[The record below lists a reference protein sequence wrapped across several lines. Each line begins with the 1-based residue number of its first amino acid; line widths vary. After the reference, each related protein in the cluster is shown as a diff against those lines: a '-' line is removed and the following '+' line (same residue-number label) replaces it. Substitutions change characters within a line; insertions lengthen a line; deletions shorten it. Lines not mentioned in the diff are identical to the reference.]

1 MPSDSKKQNI
11 YSIVVIMVGI
21 IVLSIISSWFFF
33 RIDLTAE
40 KRHSISPATKSL
52 LSEINEPLRVTV
64 YLKGNFPPG
73 FTRLSNATREF
84 LDVLCAYN
92 RNISYEF
99 VNPNALTDASKR
111 DTLIVRLMR
120 KGLNPTTL
128 NVNKD
133 GRTEQQLIFPC
144 ALVTY
149 QNREVTVDLLK
160 SQIGVPPEEVLNN
173 SIEALEYNMAVALR
187 KLTTNRKPAVAF
199 LEGQREAD
207 LIRVADAVR
216 SLRGY
221 YAVYKVRPNGNPENF
236 FLIRTDPKT
245 GKQQIEP
252 KFRAL
257 IIAKPDSLFSEADK
271 FLIDQY
277 IMYGGKVLWFID
289 PVSVS
294 MDSVRDKGRT
304 MAYLR
309 DLNLDDQLF
318 RYGVKINDKLVMDL
332 NALSIP
338 VVTGQM
344 AGQPQQSMLP
354 WYFFPVLMPAQ
365 NHPIV
370 KNLNAVKTEFIS
382 SIDTVKATG
391 VQKTILLTTSKYS
404 RLVSVPVDIS
414 LDMLSIQ
421 PDPSLFNKPPQAV
434 AVLLEGQFTS
444 LYKNRI
450 PPLLKDGAKFSAL
463 NQSRM
468 TGMLVVS
475 DGDVI
480 MNQVQTSDGRTVPL
494 PLGYDRYSN
503 QVFGNSDLLLN
514 TVNYLCDDAGL
525 VTLRTR
531 EVKLRLLDREKIKT
545 HQLAIKVVNVI
556 IPVLIIIIIGLFLFW
571 NRRRKYTHI
580 KTSHE

>member
-1 MPSDSKKQNI
+1 
-11 YSIVVIMVGI
+11 
-21 IVLSIISSWFFF
+21 
-33 RIDLTAE
+33 
-40 KRHSISPATKSL
+40 L
-52 LSEINEPLRVTV
+52 LSEIDEPLRVTV
-64 YLKGNFPPG
+64 YLKGDFPPG
-73 FTRLSNATREF
+73 FARLSEATREF
-84 LDVLCAYN
+84 LDVFCAYN

-99 VNPNALTDASKR
+99 INPDSFSDASKR
-111 DTLIVRLMR
+111 DTLIARLMR

-128 NVNKD
+128 NVNKS

-149 QNREVTVDLLK
+149 KNREVTVDLLK
-160 SQIGVPPEEVLNN
+160 TQIGIPPEEVLNN
-173 SIEALEYNMAVALR
+173 SIEALEFNMAVALR

-207 LIRVADAVR
+207 LINVADAVR
-216 SLRGY
+216 SLRDY
-221 YAVYKVRPNGNPENF
+221 YSVYKVNLNGNPDNIF
-236 FLIRTDPKT
+236 QISTDPKT
-245 GKQQIEP
+245 GKQLIEP

-257 IIAKPDSLFSEADK
+257 IIAKPDSLFNEADK

-289 PVSVS
+289 PVSAS
-294 MDSVRDKGRT
+294 MDSIRNKGRT
-304 MAYLR
+304 MAFSR

-318 RYGVKINDKLVMDL
+318 RYGVRLNDKLVMDL

-344 AGQPQQSMLP
+344 GGQPQQNMLP
-354 WYFFPVLMPAQ
+354 WYFFPVLIPAQ
-365 NHPIV
+365 NHPII
-370 KNLNAVKTEFIS
+370 KNLNAIKTEFVS

-414 LDMLSIQ
+414 LDMLRIQ
-421 PDPSLFNKPPQAV
+421 PDPATFNKPPQPV

-450 PPLLKDGAKFSAL
+450 PPVLNKGVKFTVL
-463 NQSRM
+463 NKSRE

-475 DGDVI
+475 DGDMI
-480 MNQVQTSDGRTVPL
+480 LNQVQNSNGHPFPL

-503 QVFGNSDLLLN
+503 QLFGNGDLLLN

-531 EVKLRLLDREKIKT
+531 EVKLRLLDSEKIKNYKF
-545 HQLAIKVVNVI
+545 AIQIANVL
-556 IPVLIIIIIGLFLFW
+556 IPVLIIISIGLLLYW
-571 NRRRKYTHI
+571 IRRRKYTNI
-580 KTSHE
+580 NLF

>member
-1 MPSDSKKQNI
+1 MPSNSKKQNI
-11 YSIVVIMVGI
+11 YSIAVIVI
-21 IVLSIISSWFFF
+21 SVILLSIISSWYFF

-40 KRHSISPATKSL
+40 KRHSISPATKAL
-52 LSEINEPLRVTV
+52 LSEINEPLHITV
-64 YLKGNFPPG
+64 FLKGDFPPG

-84 LDVLCAYN
+84 LDVFCAYN
-92 RNISYEF
+92 RNVSYEF
-99 VNPNALTDASKR
+99 VNPNAVSDASKR
-111 DTLIVRLMR
+111 DTLIARLMR

-149 QNREVTVDLLK
+149 QNKEVTVDLLK
-160 SQIGVPPEEVLNN
+160 SQIGVPAEEVLNN
-173 SIEALEYNMAVALR
+173 SIEALEFNMAIALR

-207 LIRVADAVR
+207 LIRVADAIR
-216 SLRGY
+216 SLREY
-221 YAVYKVRPNGNPENF
+221 YAVYKVRPDGNPDNF

-245 GKQQIEP
+245 GRQLIEP

-257 IIAKPDSLFSEADK
+257 IIAKPDSLFTEADK

-294 MDSVRDKGRT
+294 MDSVRAKGRT

-318 RYGVKINDKLVMDL
+318 RYGVRLNDKLVMDL

-344 AGQPQQSMLP
+344 GGQPQQSMLP

-370 KNLNAVKTEFIS
+370 KNLNAVKTEFITG
-382 SIDTVKATG
+382 IDTVKATG

-404 RLVSVPVDIS
+404 RLVSVPVEIS
-414 LDMLSIQ
+414 LDMLRIQ
-421 PDPSLFNKPPQAV
+421 PDPTTFNKPPQTV

-444 LYKNRI
+444 LFRNRI
-450 PPLLKDGAKFSAL
+450 PPVLKDGAKFTAL

-475 DGDVI
+475 DGDVV
-480 MNQVQTSDGRTVPL
+480 MNQVQTSNGRLVPL

-503 QVFGNSDLLLN
+503 QIFGNSDLLLN

-545 HQLAIKVVNVI
+545 HQLAIQIVNVAL
-556 IPVLIIIIIGLFLFW
+556 PVLIIIIIGLLMFW
-571 NRRRKYTHI
+571 FRRRKYTQL

>member
-1 MPSDSKKQNI
+1 MFSNSKKQNI
-11 YSIVVIMVGI
+11 YSIAVIVISI
-21 IVLSIISSWFFF
+21 IMLTVISSWFFF

-40 KRHSISPATKSL
+40 KRHSISPATKTL
-52 LSEINEPLRVTV
+52 LSEIKEPLHITV
-64 YLKGNFPPG
+64 YLKGDFPPG

-84 LDVLCAYN
+84 LDVFCAYN
-92 RNISYEF
+92 RNVSYEF
-99 VNPNALTDASKR
+99 VNPNAESDASKR
-111 DTLIVRLMR
+111 DTLIARLMR

-149 QNREVTVDLLK
+149 KDREVTVDLLK
-160 SQIGVPPEEVLNN
+160 SQIGVPAEEVLNN
-173 SIEALEYNMAVALR
+173 SIEALEYNMAIALR

-199 LEGQREAD
+199 LEGQGEAD
-207 LIRVADAVR
+207 LIRVADAIR
-216 SLRGY
+216 SLREY
-221 YAVYKVRPNGNPENF
+221 YAVYKVRPDGNPDNF
-236 FLIRTDPKT
+236 FLIRTDTKT
-245 GKQQIEP
+245 GKQLIEP

-257 IIAKPDSLFSEADK
+257 IIAKPDSLFTEADK

-309 DLNLDDQLF
+309 NLNLDDQLF
-318 RYGVKINDKLVMDL
+318 RYGVRLNDKLVMDL

-344 AGQPQQSMLP
+344 GGQPQQSMLP

-370 KNLNAVKTEFIS
+370 KNLNAVKTEFITS
-382 SIDTVKATG
+382 MDTVKATG

-404 RLVSVPVDIS
+404 RLVSVPVQIS
-414 LDMLSIQ
+414 LDMLRIQ
-421 PDPSLFNKPPQAV
+421 PDQAAFNKPPQPV

-444 LYKNRI
+444 LYRNRMA
-450 PPLLKDGAKFSAL
+450 PVLKDGVKFSAL

-475 DGDVI
+475 DGDVV
-480 MNQVQTSDGRTVPL
+480 MNQIQTTGGRPVPL
-494 PLGYDRYSN
+494 PLGYDS
-503 QVFGNSDLLLN
+503 QF
-514 TVNYLCDDAGL
+514 
-525 VTLRTR
+525 
-531 EVKLRLLDREKIKT
+531 
-545 HQLAIKVVNVI
+545 
-556 IPVLIIIIIGLFLFW
+556 IGQ
-571 NRRRKYTHI
+571 
-580 KTSHE
+580 